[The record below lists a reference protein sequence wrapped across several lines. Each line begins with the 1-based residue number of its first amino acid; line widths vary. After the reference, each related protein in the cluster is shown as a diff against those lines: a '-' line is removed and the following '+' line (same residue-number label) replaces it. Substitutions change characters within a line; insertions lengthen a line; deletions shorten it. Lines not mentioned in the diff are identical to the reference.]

1 MIAGVILDRQR
12 AAGRPKR
19 HRGGAGTRR
28 PAMTPRPRAARRR
41 PAARRLAE
49 RLGGVLLAAFVAAAG
64 CGGPAPFVTWTD
76 VEERIREAFPGA
88 PSLDTAAL
96 AALMRDPARPLVLLD
111 VREPDEFAV
120 SHLRGA
126 VRVTSPD
133 HAAALVR
140 SAPEGATVVVYC
152 SVGYRSARLV
162 ADLRGQG
169 LANVHN
175 LEGSIFRWANED
187 RPLFRGD
194 APVRRVHPFDET
206 WGVLL
211 AAERRAFSP

>member
-1 MIAGVILDRQR
+1 
-12 AAGRPKR
+12 
-19 HRGGAGTRR
+19 
-28 PAMTPRPRAARRR
+28 MTPRPRAARRR
-41 PAARRLAE
+41 PPGRRITE
-49 RLGGVLLAAFVAAAG
+49 RLGGVLLAALLAAAG
-64 CGGPAPFVTWTD
+64 CGDPAAPVTWAD

-111 VREPDEFAV
+111 VREPEEFAV

-126 VRVTSPD
+126 VRVASPE
-133 HAAALVR
+133 HAAALVE
-140 SAPEGATVVVYC
+140 SVPEGATVVAYC

-162 ADLRGQG
+162 EDLRGRG

-175 LEGSIFRWANED
+175 LDGSIFRWANED
-187 RPLFRGD
+187 RPLFRD
-194 APVRRVHPFDET
+194 SAPARHVHPFDET

-211 AAERRAFSP
+211 AADRRAFAP